1 MLIFAGFGPNLIGL
15 IFLAYLIFHSM
26 LVIGIHKRNKQNL
39 PTLIVDKKG
48 IDILNQGY
56 FEWKDIDKIFVEP
69 MSKKGFC
76 LRFDLKE
83 RMMPARVR
91 DEYNFGFK
99 MRHKSEKQIFLQV
112 STPKDLQS
120 CIRII
125 SKFHSVQKVR

>member
-1 MLIFAGFGPNLIGL
+1 
-15 IFLAYLIFHSM
+15 M